1 MIISIHNQCKILLMN
16 YFVVFFFFHT
26 KSLKSCVY
34 FTLTVRLSSDSSRV
48 GMTSGYHTGQH
59 NCLDLGD
66 GYLGADICQ
75 SLSNCILKTSAFYC
89 M

>member
-1 MIISIHNQCKILLMN
+1 M
-16 YFVVFFFFHT
+16 
-26 KSLKSCVY
+26 Y
-34 FTLTVRLSSDSSRV
+34 FTLRVRLSSDSSLLRV
-48 GMTSGYHTGQH
+48 DMTSGYRTGQH